1 MICKL
6 GMDLVPIKLIR
17 NKDVRNVLLRAKG
30 EDAQIDMNDY
40 IESKIKT
47 SIAARHLMAIE
58 DAAEMAKQLLQ
69 RPGIFEQIGK
79 DIKKEAGKNF
89 KFQCRRT
96 SAMTKPSKSRKGVQY
111 LHVAHTYPG
120 GDGHY
125 ALAKVDHKEKS
136 IKLFNSMG
144 ANRSEFKNE
153 LRTVYGNSYKIRNRQ
168 SSFQPTGGF
177 VTTNLDNYK
186 KLLKNTK
193 INIRN
198 SKVLEKSFEISQY
211 DELSQHHFC
220 YIEAFIAMMHDT
232 LGTPL
237 GPKDPRDRL
246 IFIKMV
252 VWALVHKYVPPSNRN
267 SLKWKYFEKNFPYL
281 LRITDA
287 NGRRFKL
294 NHIAQIPK
302 VMNNINV
309 EKVRK
314 SLVKLEL
321 PKSINS
327 SWSLTQ
333 IMNWAGSKN
342 LSR

>member
-1 MICKL
+1 
-6 GMDLVPIKLIR
+6 MDLVPIKLIR
-17 NKDVRNVLLRAKG
+17 NRDVRNSLLRTKG
-30 EDAQIDMNDY
+30 ETAEIDMSDY
-40 IESKIKT
+40 IESKMQT
-47 SIAARHLMAIE
+47 SLAARHLMAIE
-58 DAAEMAKQLLQ
+58 DAAEIAKQLLQ

-79 DIKKEAGKNF
+79 DIKKEAGYDF
-89 KFQCRRT
+89 KFQCRKT
-96 SAMTKPSKSRKGVQY
+96 SAMTKPSKNRNGTQY
-111 LHVAHTYPG
+111 LHIAHTYPG

-125 ALAKVDHKEKS
+125 ALAKVDHNEKT

-144 ANRSEFKNE
+144 AGRTEFKNE
-153 LRTVYGNSYKIRNRQ
+153 LRTVYGNRYTIRNRQ
-168 SSFQPTGGF
+168 STFQPTGGF
-177 VTTNLDNYK
+177 VTTNTDNYK
-186 KLLKNTK
+186 QLLKNTK
-193 INIRN
+193 VNIRN
-198 SKVLEKSFEISQY
+198 KKVLEKSFEISQY

-220 YIEAFIAMMHDT
+220 YIEAFIAMMNDT

-246 IFIKMV
+246 AFIKMV
-252 VWALVHKYVPPSNRN
+252 VWALIHKYTPPSNRT
-267 SLKWKYFEKNFPYL
+267 SLKWKYFEKNFPYF

-287 NGRRFKL
+287 SNKRFKL
-294 NHIAQIPK
+294 NHIAQVPK
-302 VMNNINV
+302 VVNSVNV

>member
-1 MICKL
+1 
-6 GMDLVPIKLIR
+6 MDLVPIKLIK
-17 NKDVRNVLLRAKG
+17 NKDVRNALLRVKKDTAK
-30 EDAQIDMNDY
+30 IDMSDY
-40 IESKIKT
+40 IESKMTT
-47 SIAARHLMAIE
+47 SLAARHLMAIE
-58 DAAEMAKQLLQ
+58 DASEIAKQLLQ

-79 DIKKEAGKNF
+79 DIKEEADYDF

-96 SAMTKPSKSRKGVQY
+96 STMTKPSKNRKGTRY
-111 LHVAHTYPG
+111 LHIAHTYPS

-125 ALAKVDHKEKS
+125 ALAKVDHKEKT

-153 LRTVYGNSYKIRNRQ
+153 LRTVYGNRYTIQNKQ
-168 SSFQPTGGF
+168 STFQPTGGF
-177 VTTNLDNYK
+177 VTTNSDNYK
-186 KLLKNTK
+186 KLV
-193 INIRN
+193 NIRN
-198 SKVLEKSFEISQY
+198 RKILEKSFEISQY

-246 IFIKMV
+246 AFIKMV
-252 VWALVHKYVPPSNRN
+252 VWALVHKYTPPSNRT
-267 SLKWKYFEKNFPYL
+267 SLRWKYFEKNFPYF
-281 LRITDA
+281 LRVTDS
-287 NGRRFKL
+287 NNKRFKM

-302 VMNNINV
+302 VD
-309 EKVRK
+309 ERVRK
-314 SLVKLEL
+314 SLIKLEL

-333 IMNWAGSKN
+333 IMNWAGSKI
-342 LSR
+342 